1 MEKEFL
7 RNILEQ
13 NKMTSSYSFNRI
25 SNENAGL
32 RLNKQAASIGFIFR
46 HIGETMNL
54 FTTFLGLTTDVE
66 NTTMGRT
73 DTGQGKNVEESRQLV
88 NKGYNLLDQIIET
101 TRKEDWLGIIDTP
114 FFGQVT
120 RVRLFSHILFHT
132 SHHAG
137 QISLTLSKGS
147 IVSEGAN

>member
-13 NKMTSSYSFNRI
+13 NKLTSSFSFNRV
-25 SNENAGL
+25 SNENAGF

-54 FTTFLGLTTDVE
+54 FTTFLGQTTDVQ

-88 NKGYNLLDQIIET
+88 NQGFNILEQIIET
-101 TRKEDWLGIIDTP
+101 TREEDWLCMIDTQ
-114 FFGQVT
+114 FFGKVT
-120 RVRLFSHILFHT
+120 RLRLFSHILFHD

-147 IVSEGAN
+147 FVSEI

>member
-13 NKMTSSYSFNRI
+13 NKMTSFFSFNRV

-54 FTTFLGLTTDVE
+54 FTTFLGLTTNVQ
-66 NTTMGRT
+66 NTTMGST

-88 NKGYNLLDQIIET
+88 NQGYNLLEQIIQT
-101 TRKEDWLGIIDTP
+101 TRGEDWLGLIDTP
-114 FFGQVT
+114 FFGKVT
-120 RVRLFSHILFHT
+120 RLRLFSHILFHN

-147 IVSEGAN
+147 FV

>member
-13 NKMTSSYSFNRI
+13 NKMTSSFSFNRV
-25 SNENAGL
+25 SNENAGH

-54 FTTFLGLTTDVE
+54 FTTFLGQTTNVQD
-66 NTTMGRT
+66 TTMGRT

-88 NKGYNLLDQIIET
+88 NKGYNLLEQIIET
-101 TRKEDWLGIIDTP
+101 TPREEWLGMIDTP
-114 FFGQVT
+114 FFGKVT
-120 RVRLFSHILFHT
+120 RLRLFSHILFHN

-147 IVSEGAN
+147 VVE